1 MFPPGAA
8 SLVTASNINTSFK
21 VGVSVGEFSSST
33 ITIAGTRIAATDISG
48 IICSI
53 AYFLPLEFYYVE
65 PADRQYVCAEV
76 TAFFIY
82 FLSELDC
89 KKLNPPGPRAL
100 SGLGMHRIEWMK
112 AAHAQGVP
120 IWPTRLKNGLSAEV
134 DPPHLQTFRATIVG
148 DAIIEPEIPERIQEH
163 LATMSRAF
171 STPYLCA
178 DFVSP
183 RQGQFFLIDLWF
195 VPDVSRRANREAIVR
210 FMEAPPA

>member
-21 VGVSVGEFSSST
+21 VGVSVGDFSSSS

-48 IICSI
+48 IVCSI

-65 PADRQYVCAEV
+65 PADRRYVCAEV

-82 FLSELDC
+82 FLSELGC
-89 KKLNPPGPRAL
+89 KKVNPPSSRAL
-100 SGLGMHRIEWMK
+100 SGLGMHRIEWMQ

-120 IWPTRLKNGLSAEV
+120 IWPTRLKNGLSVEV
-134 DPPHLQTFRATIVG
+134 DPPLPTTFRATIVG
-148 DAIIEPEIPERIQEH
+148 GAVVEPEIPERVQEY
-163 LATMSRAF
+163 LATLSRAF
-171 STPYLCA
+171 SMPYLCA

-183 RQGQFFLIDLWF
+183 RQGEFSLVDLRS
-195 VPDVSRRANREAIVR
+195 VPDVSTRANREAIVR